1 VQSVAS
7 ETGSHLVHFECHVP
21 AEVAAR
27 RMKERAHR
35 GDDVS
40 DAGPEIQAAQ
50 KAMYDPATDAV
61 ILDTTVRPEDV
72 LGGALNH
79 LRKIPPR
86 RQQADL
92 SSL

>member
-1 VQSVAS
+1 
-7 ETGSHLVHFECHVP
+7 
-21 AEVAAR
+21 
-27 RMKERAHR
+27 MKDRAHR
-35 GDDVS
+35 GADAS

-50 KAMYDPATDAV
+50 KAVYDPATDAV

-86 RQQADL
+86 RQKVDL
-92 SSL
+92 PSL